1 MNEEERQ
8 AYWRENTTLIRNLL
22 MVWGLT
28 SLGLSILLVTPLNS
42 ITLGT
47 LPLGFWLAQQGVI
60 YVFVVLIFVY
70 AIQMDKIDHKYKR
83 DE

>member
-22 MVWGLT
+22 MIWGLT
-28 SLGLSILLVTPLNS
+28 SLGLSILLVTPLNA

-70 AIQMDKIDHKYKR
+70 AIQMDRIDHKYKR